1 MEPPRKFKPHPFAY
15 HQELDVRIESLTNE
29 GAGVARVDG
38 WVVFVPFTLAGE
50 RVKCRVFRNH
60 KNYSE
65 ADFVE
70 VIEPAPNRVTPLCPL
85 FGQCGGCQYQHLS
98 YEEQLLSK
106 QRQVAELLKHM
117 AKIEHPVAPVI
128 PSPVQYG
135 YRSKITPH
143 FQRPKEGGI
152 GAIGFLRARTRNAMV
167 DVEQC
172 PIAMPDLNAQL
183 AAVRARAHANAA
195 EFKNGAT
202 LLMRAASNGVLTRPD
217 EIAIE
222 DVDGVRFEFQA
233 GDFFQNNPFIL
244 PKFVRHAIDEAKA
257 TGAKHLVDAYC
268 GSGLFAISAARDFEN
283 VIGVEISE
291 TAVKKA
297 AHNAEINSLT
307 NCRFIAADA
316 QHVFK
321 DVPHPGADT
330 VVIIDPPRAGSSPEF
345 LQQLFAFNPKGVV
358 YISCNPATQMRDLVL
373 FTEAG
378 FKLGTVQPFDLFPQ
392 TKHLECVMT
401 LSRDPNAYAAQLSTA
416 AEVPA
421 EETDLPAAA

>member
-1 MEPPRKFKPHPFAY
+1 MEPPRKFNPHPFAY
-15 HQELDVRIESLTNE
+15 HQELEVRIDNLTNE

-50 RVKCRVFRNH
+50 RVRCRIFRNH

-65 ADFVE
+65 ADLVE
-70 VIEPAPNRVTPLCPL
+70 VLEPAPQRVRPRCSI
-85 FGQCGGCQYQHLS
+85 FGQCGGCQYQHLAYS
-98 YEEQLLSK
+98 EQLQSK

-117 AKIEHPVAPVI
+117 AKIEHPVLNVI
-128 PSPVQYG
+128 PSPVEYG

-143 FQRPKEGGI
+143 FHRPKNGGI

-172 PIAMPDLNAQL
+172 PIAMPELNAQL
-183 AAVRARAHANAA
+183 ATVRERARANSDA
-195 EFKNGAT
+195 FKNGAT
-202 LLMRAASNGVLTRPD
+202 LLMRAAKNGVLTRND
-217 EIAIE
+217 EIAVE
-222 DVDGVRFEFQA
+222 EVDGIRFEFQA

-244 PKFVRHAIDEAKA
+244 PRFVRHAIDEAKA
-257 TGAKHLVDAYC
+257 TGAKYLVDAYC
-268 GSGLFAISAARDFEN
+268 GSGLFAVCGARDFEQ

-291 TAVKKA
+291 SAVKKA
-297 AHNAEINSLT
+297 AHNAELNGLT

-321 DVPHPGADT
+321 DVSYPGGDT
-330 VVIIDPPRAGSSPEF
+330 VVLIDPPRAGCSVEF
-345 LQQLFAFNPKGVV
+345 LQQLFAFGPRGVV
-358 YISCNPATQMRDLVL
+358 YVSCNPATQMRDLVL

-378 FKLGTVQPFDLFPQ
+378 YQLGTVQPFDLFPQ

-401 LSRDPNAYAAQLSTA
+401 LSR
-416 AEVPA
+416 
-421 EETDLPAAA
+421 

>member
-1 MEPPRKFKPHPFAY
+1 MEPPRKFNPHPFAY
-15 HQELDVRIESLTNE
+15 HQELDVRIDNLTNE

-38 WVVFVPFTLAGE
+38 WVIFVPFTLAGE
-50 RVKCRVFRNH
+50 LVKCRVFRNH

-65 ADFVE
+65 ADLIE
-70 VIEPAPNRVTPLCPL
+70 VLEPAPNRVAPKCAL
-85 FGQCGGCQYQHLS
+85 FGQCGGCQYQHLA
-98 YEEQLLSK
+98 YAEQLQSK

-117 AKIEHPVAPVI
+117 AKIEHPVREVI
-128 PSPVQYG
+128 PSPVEYG

-143 FQRPKEGGI
+143 FHRPKSGGI

-167 DVEQC
+167 DVEHC
-172 PIAMPDLNAQL
+172 PIAMPELNAQL
-183 AAVRARAHANAA
+183 AAVRERARANSDT
-195 EFKNGAT
+195 FKNGAT
-202 LLMRAASNGVLTRPD
+202 LLMRAAANGVLTRSD

-222 DVDGVRFEFQA
+222 DVDGIRFEFQA

-257 TGAKHLVDAYC
+257 TGAKHLVDTYC
-268 GSGLFAISAARDFEN
+268 GSGLFAISAARDFEQ

-291 TAVKKA
+291 SAVKKA

-307 NCRFIAADA
+307 NCRFMAADA

-321 DVPHPGADT
+321 DVPHAGADT
-330 VVIIDPPRAGSSPEF
+330 VVLIDPPRAGCSPEF
-345 LQQLFAFNPKGVV
+345 LQQLFAFGPKGVV
-358 YISCNPATQMRDLVL
+358 YVSCNPATQMRDLVL

-378 FKLGTVQPFDLFPQ
+378 YQLGTVQPFDLFPQ

-401 LSRDPNAYAAQLSTA
+401 LSR
-416 AEVPA
+416 
-421 EETDLPAAA
+421 

>member
-1 MEPPRKFKPHPFAY
+1 MEPPRKFNPHPFAY
-15 HQELDVRIESLTNE
+15 HQELEVRIDNLTNE

-50 RVKCRVFRNH
+50 RVRCRIFRNH

-65 ADFVE
+65 ADLVE
-70 VIEPAPNRVTPLCPL
+70 VLEPAPQRVRPRCSI
-85 FGQCGGCQYQHLS
+85 FGQCGGCQYQHLA
-98 YEEQLLSK
+98 YAEQLQSK

-117 AKIEHPVAPVI
+117 AKIEHPVLNVI
-128 PSPVQYG
+128 PSPVEYG

-143 FQRPKEGGI
+143 FHRPKNGGI

-172 PIAMPDLNAQL
+172 PIAMSELNAQL
-183 AAVRARAHANAA
+183 ATVRERARANSDA
-195 EFKNGAT
+195 FKNGAT
-202 LLMRAASNGVLTRPD
+202 LLMRAAKNGVLTRSD
-217 EIAIE
+217 EIAVE
-222 DVDGVRFEFQA
+222 EVDGIRFEFQA

-244 PKFVRHAIDEAKA
+244 PRFVRHAIDEAKA
-257 TGAKHLVDAYC
+257 TGAKYLVDAYC
-268 GSGLFAISAARDFEN
+268 GSGLFAVCGARDFEQ

-291 TAVKKA
+291 SAVKKA
-297 AHNAEINSLT
+297 AHNAELNGLT

-321 DVPHPGADT
+321 DVSYSGDDT
-330 VVIIDPPRAGSSPEF
+330 VVLIDPPRAGCSVEF
-345 LQQLFAFNPKGVV
+345 LQQLFAFGPRGVV
-358 YISCNPATQMRDLVL
+358 YVSCNPATQMRDLVL

-378 FKLGTVQPFDLFPQ
+378 YQLGTVQPFDLFPQ

-401 LSRDPNAYAAQLSTA
+401 LSR
-416 AEVPA
+416 
-421 EETDLPAAA
+421 